1 MLEFIPRKEPFIT
14 HHCCGHSVGIESEF
28 TTRGK
33 ES

>member
-14 HHCCGHSVGIESEF
+14 HHCRGLSVGIDIES